1 MGCLEPVTPGD
12 KNRERDKRRRQ
23 NDFFFTPRANNTV
36 KHLPAH
42 SVTCASTWQQPRPQL
57 RQNAQSGKRGPMA
70 LDSCENHPSGKEESA
85 DKVPPEPR
93 PRKKKERSRTT
104 ELIRA
109 RGPKQPRQFAEMQSE
124 SKALRCTWNPGLRE
138 GLNGQEPN
146 LCSSRLL
153 RISSPRWESGH

>member
-1 MGCLEPVTPGD
+1 
-12 KNRERDKRRRQ
+12 
-23 NDFFFTPRANNTV
+23 
-36 KHLPAH
+36 
-42 SVTCASTWQQPRPQL
+42 
-57 RQNAQSGKRGPMA
+57 MA

-93 PRKKKERSRTT
+93 PRKKKKPDNRIF
-104 ELIRA
+104 IRA
-109 RGPKQPRQFAEMQSE
+109 GGPKQPRQLAEMQSE